1 MRKLL
6 GAALLCGALTGC
18 AGMNSDFDCNAT
30 ATDKCLTT
38 AEANKL
44 AAQGKS
50 IDDIGAEKDV
60 KKPAGE
66 TLPALRNTAPV
77 VIPSRPVSV
86 AATGITPK
94 AIAPRPIVASPTP
107 VTPTTTTRSTLTGQP
122 LTTPIQPLPYVSPAR
137 SVSDAGRVTAQRIPD
152 ATQRLWIAPWVD
164 TDDNFHQPAVV
175 EFVKNKS
182 HWDEGFRV
190 IGEDG
195 E

>member
-1 MRKLL
+1 MKKLM
-6 GAALLCGALTGC
+6 GAALLCSALAGC
-18 AGMNSDFDCNAT
+18 AGMNSDFDCNKT
-30 ATDKCLTT
+30 ATDQCLTT
-38 AEANKL
+38 GEANKL

-50 IDDIGAEKDV
+50 LDELNAGKTA

-77 VIPSRPVSV
+77 VNPQRPVSV
-86 AATGITPK
+86 AATGPLTAK
-94 AIAPRPIVASPTP
+94 NIAPRPLASAPVSSGSVVTPLVTTGHVTP
-107 VTPTTTTRSTLTGQP
+107 VTPVNT
-122 LTTPIQPLPYVSPAR
+122 
-137 SVSDAGRVTAQRIPD
+137 AGRVPVQRIPD

-182 HWDEGFRV
+182 HWDESYRV
-190 IGEDG
+190 IGEGG

>member
-1 MRKLL
+1 MYKLTA
-6 GAALLCGALTGC
+6 AALLCGALTGC
-18 AGMNSDFDCNAT
+18 AGMNGDFDCNKT
-30 ATDKCLTT
+30 ATDQCLTT

-50 IDDIGAEKDV
+50 LDDLTAAKNV

-77 VIPSRPVSV
+77 VNSSRPVFA
-86 AATGITPK
+86 AATGAASAPL
-94 AIAPRPIVASPTP
+94 IAPRPLAVAPGAG
-107 VTPTTTTRSTLTGQP
+107 TLSVAGLSNPANVRNAIPAQP
-122 LTTPIQPLPYVSPAR
+122 AG
-137 SVSDAGRVTAQRIPD
+137 AGRVPVQRIPD

-182 HWDEGFRV
+182 HWDESYRV
-190 IGEDG
+190 IGEGG

>member
-1 MRKLL
+1 MKKLM
-6 GAALLCGALTGC
+6 GAALLCSVMTGC
-18 AGMNSDFDCNAT
+18 AGMNGDFDCNKT
-30 ATDKCLTT
+30 ATDQCLTT

-50 IDDIGAEKDV
+50 LDDLTADKAT

-66 TLPALRNTAPV
+66 TLPALRNTAPAV
-77 VIPSRPVSV
+77 NLWRPVSV
-86 AATGITPK
+86 AATGTATAKP
-94 AIAPRPIVASPTP
+94 IAPRPVATAPASGSVVTPLVTTSHVTPATP
-107 VTPTTTTRSTLTGQP
+107 VNT
-122 LTTPIQPLPYVSPAR
+122 
-137 SVSDAGRVTAQRIPD
+137 AGRVPVQRIPD

-182 HWDEGFRV
+182 HWDESYRV
-190 IGEDG
+190 IGEGG

>member
-1 MRKLL
+1 MKKLM
-6 GAALLCGALTGC
+6 GAALLCSVLTGC
-18 AGMNSDFDCNAT
+18 AGMNGDFDCNKT
-30 ATDKCLTT
+30 ATDQCLTT

-50 IDDIGAEKDV
+50 LNDLTSENTA

-66 TLPALRNTAPV
+66 TLPALRNTAPAV
-77 VIPSRPVSV
+77 NPQRPVSV
-86 AATGITPK
+86 AATGTLAAKP
-94 AIAPRPIVASPTP
+94 IAPRPLATVPAGSGSVVTSLVTTSHVTP
-107 VTPTTTTRSTLTGQP
+107 VTPVNT
-122 LTTPIQPLPYVSPAR
+122 
-137 SVSDAGRVTAQRIPD
+137 AGRVPVQRIPD

-182 HWDEGFRV
+182 HWDESYRV
-190 IGEDG
+190 IGEGG

>member
-1 MRKLL
+1 MIKFL

-18 AGMNSDFDCNAT
+18 AGMNSDFDCNKT

-50 IDDIGAEKDV
+50 LEDIDTEMSA

-66 TLPALRNTAPV
+66 TLPALHNSAPV
-77 VIPSRPVSV
+77 INPSRPVSV
-86 AATGITPK
+86 AATGVSFPAPATPRVT
-94 AIAPRPIVASPTP
+94 PSTSSTSPLTRPGSTVVRPITVSAP
-107 VTPTTTTRSTLTGQP
+107 VKPVNDSGQ
-122 LTTPIQPLPYVSPAR
+122 VNAM
-137 SVSDAGRVTAQRIPD
+137 RIPD

-164 TDDNFHQPAVV
+164 TDDNFHQPSVV
-175 EFVKNKS
+175 EFVKKKS
-182 HWDEGFRV
+182 RWDEGFRV
-190 IGEDG
+190 IGEGG